1 MPDTDLPPVLP
12 PSSELKSG
20 ELNAASALDIDQNSG
35 TASASEVQ
43 RNIDMTNAQPD
54 AAHTPSEPI
63 IGDGIT
69 INTSIPPA
77 SATTAERKAY
87 LNHLIK
93 RLPNLPGVY
102 KMIGKSGDILYVGK
116 AKSLKNRVS
125 SYFAKTIDHPKTRA
139 LVQRIHHIDTIIT
152 RSETEALLLEQNL
165 IKLHRPPYNVL
176 LRDDKSYLYV
186 FISADKPYPRLAYG
200 RGKGQH
206 QKGKFFGPFPSAH
219 AAKETLLLMQKMF
232 QVRQCTN
239 TFFKARQ
246 RPCLEYQIKR
256 CRAPCVGLVSP
267 EDYTNDVNNTI
278 RFLKGEGN
286 DLQVRL
292 VGKMEQA
299 AEAMQFEQ
307 AAFYRDQL
315 SMLREVQA
323 KQAVYTIKGEADI
336 IAIASQAGITCVHV
350 MNVRGGRVLGGNNY
364 FPDVDSQQDLAE
376 NLSEFVSSFYFQVSD
391 DLPDDLIV
399 SHELPDQAAVGDALA
414 EQFGKKVAIK
424 TRVREQRAE
433 WLSLAQMNAN
443 NALQTKL
450 GDYLEVKAR
459 YQALQDVLGDALDD
473 KTLERIECFDI
484 SHTMGEATIA
494 SCVVC
499 DQGGLRK
506 RDYRQYAIHGITGG
520 DDYAAM
526 QQALTRRYSKQPLP
540 DLLLIDGGKGQLNMA
555 KNVLSE
561 LGILGQTLL
570 VGVAKGEGRKAGLEV
585 LHFIDREPLDLPP
598 DSKALHLIMHIR
610 DEAHRFA
617 ITAHRKK
624 RDKRRA
630 SSVLEAIPGLG
641 EKRRRDLLNH
651 FGGLQQLLGASQ
663 QEIEQV
669 HGIGKVMA
677 NTIYK
682 VLHH

>member
-1 MPDTDLPPVLP
+1 MPSIDPATI
-12 PSSELKSG
+12 EI
-20 ELNAASALDIDQNSG
+20 AAA
-35 TASASEVQ
+35 TA
-43 RNIDMTNAQPD
+43 D
-54 AAHTPSEPI
+54 
-63 IGDGIT
+63 
-69 INTSIPPA
+69 
-77 SATTAERKAY
+77 RKAR
-87 LNHLIK
+87 LDHLIK

-102 KMIGKSGDILYVGK
+102 KMLGKNGDIIYVGK
-116 AKSLKNRVS
+116 AKSLKSRVN

-139 LVQRIHHIDTIIT
+139 LVQRIDNIETIIT

-206 QKGKFFGPFPSAH
+206 QKGRFFGPFPSAH
-219 AAKETLLLMQKMF
+219 AAKQTLLMMQKMF
-232 QVRQCTN
+232 MVRQCTN
-239 TFFKARQ
+239 TFFAQRQ

-256 CRAPCVGLVSP
+256 CKAPCVGLVSP
-267 EDYTNDVNNTI
+267 EEYADDVNNTI
-278 RFLKGEGN
+278 RFLKGEGT
-286 DLQVRL
+286 DLQVKL

-299 AEAMQFEQ
+299 AEDMNFEQ
-307 AAFYRDQL
+307 AALYRDQL

-323 KQAVYTIKGEADI
+323 KQAVYTVKGEADI

-350 MNVRGGRVLGGNNY
+350 MNVRNGQVLGGNNY
-364 FPDVDSQQDLAE
+364 FPDVDSENDIAD

-391 DLPDDLIV
+391 DLPEELIIN
-399 SHELPDQAAVGDALA
+399 HELPDQTAMTEALT
-414 EQFGKKVAIK
+414 ETFGKKVTLK
-424 TRVREQRAE
+424 TKVREQRSE
-433 WLSLAQMNAN
+433 WLTLAQMNAN

-450 GDYLEVKAR
+450 GDYLEVKSRFNALNEVLKE
-459 YQALQDVLGDALDD
+459 ALQGKSLD
-473 KTLERIECFDI
+473 RIECFDI

-494 SCVVC
+494 SCVVA

-526 QQALTRRYSKQPLP
+526 KQVLNRRYSKQPLP

-555 KNVLSE
+555 KDVLSE
-561 LGILGQTLL
+561 LGILTQTLL

-585 LHFIDREPLDLPP
+585 LHFIDREPLDLPA

-624 RDKRRA
+624 RDKRRS

-641 EKRRRDLLNH
+641 EKRRRELLNH

-663 QEIEQV
+663 DEIGQV
-669 HGIGKVMA
+669 NGIGKVMA

-682 VLHH
+682 VLHG

>member
-1 MPDTDLPPVLP
+1 MP
-12 PSSELKSG
+12 K
-20 ELNAASALDIDQNSG
+20 NK
-35 TASASEVQ
+35 
-43 RNIDMTNAQPD
+43 
-54 AAHTPSEPI
+54 TPSIDPA
-63 IGDGIT
+63 T
-69 INTSIPPA
+69 IEIA
-77 SATTAERKAY
+77 AATADRKAR
-87 LNHLIK
+87 LDHLIK

-102 KMIGKSGDILYVGK
+102 KMLGKNGDIIYVGK
-116 AKSLKNRVS
+116 AKSLKSRVN

-139 LVQRIHHIDTIIT
+139 LVQRIDNIETIIT

-206 QKGKFFGPFPSAH
+206 QKGRFFGPFPSAH
-219 AAKETLLLMQKMF
+219 AAKQTLLMMQKMF
-232 QVRQCTN
+232 MVRQCTN
-239 TFFKARQ
+239 AFFAQRQ

-256 CRAPCVGLVSP
+256 CKAPCVGLVSP
-267 EDYTNDVNNTI
+267 EDYADDVNNTI
-278 RFLKGEGN
+278 RFLKGEGT
-286 DLQVRL
+286 DLQVKL

-299 AEAMQFEQ
+299 AEDMNFEQ
-307 AAFYRDQL
+307 AALYRDQL

-323 KQAVYTIKGEADI
+323 KQAVYTVKGEADI

-350 MNVRGGRVLGGNNY
+350 MNVRNGQVLGGNNY
-364 FPDVDSQQDLAE
+364 FPDVDSENDIAD

-391 DLPDDLIV
+391 DLPEELII
-399 SHELPDQAAVGDALA
+399 SHELPDQNAMTEALT
-414 EQFGKKVAIK
+414 ETFGKKVTIK
-424 TRVREQRAE
+424 TKVREQRNE
-433 WLSLAQMNAN
+433 WLTLAQMNAN

-450 GDYLEVKAR
+450 GDYLEVKSRFNALNEVLKE
-459 YQALQDVLGDALDD
+459 ALQGKSLD
-473 KTLERIECFDI
+473 RIECFDI

-494 SCVVC
+494 SCVVA

-526 QQALTRRYSKQPLP
+526 KQVLNRRYSKQPLP

-555 KNVLSE
+555 KDVLNE
-561 LGILGQTLL
+561 LGILTQTLL

-585 LHFIDREPLDLPP
+585 LHFIDREPLDLPA

-624 RDKRRA
+624 RDKRRS

-641 EKRRRDLLNH
+641 EKRRRELLNH

-663 QEIEQV
+663 DEIGQV
-669 HGIGKVMA
+669 NGIGKVMA

-682 VLHH
+682 VLHG

>member
-1 MPDTDLPPVLP
+1 MP
-12 PSSELKSG
+12 K
-20 ELNAASALDIDQNSG
+20 NK
-35 TASASEVQ
+35 
-43 RNIDMTNAQPD
+43 
-54 AAHTPSEPI
+54 TPSIDPA
-63 IGDGIT
+63 T
-69 INTSIPPA
+69 IEIPA
-77 SATTAERKAY
+77 ATADRKAR
-87 LNHLIK
+87 LDHLIK

-102 KMIGKSGDILYVGK
+102 KMLGKNGDIIYVGK
-116 AKSLKNRVS
+116 AKSLKSRVN

-139 LVQRIHHIDTIIT
+139 LVQRIDNIETIIT

-206 QKGKFFGPFPSAH
+206 QKGRFFGPFPSAH
-219 AAKETLLLMQKMF
+219 AAKQTLLMMQKMF
-232 QVRQCTN
+232 MVRQCTN
-239 TFFKARQ
+239 AFFAQRQ

-256 CRAPCVGLVSP
+256 CKAPCVGLVSP
-267 EDYTNDVNNTI
+267 EEYADDVNNTI
-278 RFLKGEGN
+278 RFLKGEGT
-286 DLQVRL
+286 DLQVKL

-299 AEAMQFEQ
+299 AEDMNFEQ
-307 AAFYRDQL
+307 AALYRDQL

-323 KQAVYTIKGEADI
+323 KQAVYTVKGEADI

-350 MNVRGGRVLGGNNY
+350 MNVRNGQVLGGNNY
-364 FPDVDSQQDLAE
+364 FPDVDSENDIAD

-391 DLPDDLIV
+391 DLPEELII
-399 SHELPDQAAVGDALA
+399 SHELPDQTAITEALT
-414 EQFGKKVAIK
+414 ETFGKKVTIK
-424 TRVREQRAE
+424 TKVREQRNE
-433 WLSLAQMNAN
+433 WLTLAQMNAN

-450 GDYLEVKAR
+450 GDYLEVKSRFNALNAVLKE
-459 YQALQDVLGDALDD
+459 ALQGKSLD
-473 KTLERIECFDI
+473 RIECFDI

-494 SCVVC
+494 SCVVA

-526 QQALTRRYSKQPLP
+526 KQVLNRRYSKQPLP

-555 KNVLSE
+555 KDVLEE
-561 LGILGQTLL
+561 LGILTQTLL

-585 LHFIDREPLDLPP
+585 LHFIDREPLDLPA

-624 RDKRRA
+624 RDKRRS

-641 EKRRRDLLNH
+641 EKRRRELLNH

-663 QEIEQV
+663 DEIGQV
-669 HGIGKVMA
+669 NGIGKVMA

-682 VLHH
+682 VLHG

>member
-1 MPDTDLPPVLP
+1 MP
-12 PSSELKSG
+12 K
-20 ELNAASALDIDQNSG
+20 NK
-35 TASASEVQ
+35 
-43 RNIDMTNAQPD
+43 
-54 AAHTPSEPI
+54 TPSIDPA
-63 IGDGIT
+63 T
-69 INTSIPPA
+69 IEIA
-77 SATTAERKAY
+77 AATADRKAR
-87 LNHLIK
+87 LDHLIK

-102 KMIGKSGDILYVGK
+102 KMLGKNGDIIYVGK
-116 AKSLKNRVS
+116 AKSLKSRVN

-139 LVQRIHHIDTIIT
+139 LVQRIDNIETIIT

-206 QKGKFFGPFPSAH
+206 QKGRFFGPFPSAH
-219 AAKETLLLMQKMF
+219 AAKQTLLMMQKMF
-232 QVRQCTN
+232 MVRQCTN
-239 TFFKARQ
+239 AFFAQRQ

-256 CRAPCVGLVSP
+256 CKAPCVGLVSP
-267 EDYTNDVNNTI
+267 EDYADDVNNTI
-278 RFLKGEGN
+278 RFLKGEGT
-286 DLQVRL
+286 DLQVKL

-299 AEAMQFEQ
+299 AEDMNFEQ
-307 AAFYRDQL
+307 AALYRDQL

-323 KQAVYTIKGEADI
+323 KQAVYTVKGEADI

-350 MNVRGGRVLGGNNY
+350 MNVRNGQVLGGNNY
-364 FPDVDSQQDLAE
+364 FPDVDSENDIAD

-391 DLPDDLIV
+391 DLPEELII
-399 SHELPDQAAVGDALA
+399 SHELPDQTAITEALT
-414 EQFGKKVAIK
+414 ETFGKKVTIK
-424 TRVREQRAE
+424 TKVREQRNE
-433 WLSLAQMNAN
+433 WLTLAQMNAN

-450 GDYLEVKAR
+450 GDYLEVKSRFNALNAVLKE
-459 YQALQDVLGDALDD
+459 ALQGKSLD
-473 KTLERIECFDI
+473 RIECFDI

-494 SCVVC
+494 SCVVA

-526 QQALTRRYSKQPLP
+526 KQVLNRRYSKQPLP

-555 KNVLSE
+555 KDVLSE
-561 LGILGQTLL
+561 LGILPQTLL

-585 LHFIDREPLDLPP
+585 LHFIDREPLDLPA

-624 RDKRRA
+624 RDKRRS

-641 EKRRRDLLNH
+641 EKRRRELLNH

-663 QEIEQV
+663 DEIGQV
-669 HGIGKVMA
+669 NGIGKVMA

-682 VLHH
+682 VLHG

>member
-1 MPDTDLPPVLP
+1 MP
-12 PSSELKSG
+12 K
-20 ELNAASALDIDQNSG
+20 
-35 TASASEVQ
+35 
-43 RNIDMTNAQPD
+43 
-54 AAHTPSEPI
+54 
-63 IGDGIT
+63 
-69 INTSIPPA
+69 
-77 SATTAERKAY
+77 ERKSSVNPAIDPATIEIAAATADRKAR
-87 LNHLIK
+87 LDHLIK

-102 KMIGKSGDILYVGK
+102 KMLGKNGDIIYVGK
-116 AKSLKNRVS
+116 AKSLKSRVN

-139 LVQRIHHIDTIIT
+139 LVQRIDNIETIIT

-206 QKGKFFGPFPSAH
+206 QKGRFFGPFPSAH
-219 AAKETLLLMQKMF
+219 AAKQTFLMMQKMF
-232 QVRQCTN
+232 MVRQCTN
-239 TFFKARQ
+239 AFFAQRQ

-256 CRAPCVGLVSP
+256 CKAPCVGLVSP
-267 EDYTNDVNNTI
+267 EDYADDVNNTI
-278 RFLKGEGN
+278 RFLKGEGT
-286 DLQVRL
+286 DLQVKL

-299 AEAMQFEQ
+299 AEDMNFEQ
-307 AAFYRDQL
+307 AALYRDQL

-323 KQAVYTIKGEADI
+323 KQAVYTVKGEADI

-350 MNVRGGRVLGGNNY
+350 MNVRNGQVLGGNNY
-364 FPDVDSQQDLAE
+364 FPDVDSENDIAD

-391 DLPDDLIV
+391 DLPEELII
-399 SHELPDQAAVGDALA
+399 SHELPDQTAMTEALT
-414 EQFGKKVAIK
+414 ETFGKKVTIK
-424 TRVREQRAE
+424 TKVREQRSE
-433 WLSLAQMNAN
+433 WLTLAQMNAN

-450 GDYLEVKAR
+450 GDYLEVKSRFNALNAVLKE
-459 YQALQDVLGDALDD
+459 ALQGKSLD
-473 KTLERIECFDI
+473 RIECFDI

-494 SCVVC
+494 SCVVA

-526 QQALTRRYSKQPLP
+526 KQVLNRRYSKQPLP

-555 KNVLSE
+555 KDVLSE
-561 LGILGQTLL
+561 LGILPQTLL

-585 LHFIDREPLDLPP
+585 LHFIDREPLDLPA

-624 RDKRRA
+624 RDKRRS

-641 EKRRRDLLNH
+641 EKRRRELLNH

-663 QEIEQV
+663 DEIGQV
-669 HGIGKVMA
+669 NGIGKVMA

-682 VLHH
+682 VLHG

>member
-1 MPDTDLPPVLP
+1 MPKNKM
-12 PSSELKSG
+12 PSIDPATIEI
-20 ELNAASALDIDQNSG
+20 AAA
-35 TASASEVQ
+35 TA
-43 RNIDMTNAQPD
+43 D
-54 AAHTPSEPI
+54 
-63 IGDGIT
+63 
-69 INTSIPPA
+69 
-77 SATTAERKAY
+77 RKAR
-87 LNHLIK
+87 LDHLIK

-102 KMIGKSGDILYVGK
+102 KMLGKNGDIIYVGK
-116 AKSLKNRVS
+116 AKSLKSRVN

-139 LVQRIHHIDTIIT
+139 LVQRIDNIETIIT

-206 QKGKFFGPFPSAH
+206 QKGRFFGPFPSAH
-219 AAKETLLLMQKMF
+219 AAKQTLLMMQKMF
-232 QVRQCTN
+232 MVRQCTN
-239 TFFKARQ
+239 AFFAQRQ

-256 CRAPCVGLVSP
+256 CKAPCVGLVSP
-267 EDYTNDVNNTI
+267 EEYADDVNNTI
-278 RFLKGEGN
+278 RFLKGEGT
-286 DLQVRL
+286 DLQVKL

-299 AEAMQFEQ
+299 AEDMNFEQ
-307 AAFYRDQL
+307 AALYRDQL

-323 KQAVYTIKGEADI
+323 KQAVYTVKGEADI

-350 MNVRGGRVLGGNNY
+350 MNVRNGQVLGGNNY
-364 FPDVDSQQDLAE
+364 FPDVDSENDIAD
-376 NLSEFVSSFYFQVSD
+376 NLSEFVGSFYFQVSD
-391 DLPDDLIV
+391 DLPEELII
-399 SHELPDQAAVGDALA
+399 SHELPDQTAMTEALT
-414 EQFGKKVAIK
+414 ETFGKKVTIK
-424 TRVREQRAE
+424 TKVREQRSE
-433 WLSLAQMNAN
+433 WLTLAQMNAN

-450 GDYLEVKAR
+450 GDYLEVKSRFNALNEVLKE
-459 YQALQDVLGDALDD
+459 ALQGKSLD
-473 KTLERIECFDI
+473 RIECFDI

-494 SCVVC
+494 SCVVA

-526 QQALTRRYSKQPLP
+526 KQVLNRRYSKQPLP

-555 KNVLSE
+555 KEVLSE
-561 LGILGQTLL
+561 LGILTQTLL

-585 LHFIDREPLDLPP
+585 LHFIDREPLDLPA

-624 RDKRRA
+624 RDKRRS

-641 EKRRRDLLNH
+641 EKRRRELLNH

-663 QEIEQV
+663 DEIGQV
-669 HGIGKVMA
+669 NGIGKVMA

-682 VLHH
+682 VLHG

>member
-1 MPDTDLPPVLP
+1 MP
-12 PSSELKSG
+12 K
-20 ELNAASALDIDQNSG
+20 NK
-35 TASASEVQ
+35 
-43 RNIDMTNAQPD
+43 
-54 AAHTPSEPI
+54 TPSI
-63 IGDGIT
+63 D
-69 INTSIPPA
+69 
-77 SATTAERKAY
+77 SATIEIAAATADRKAR
-87 LNHLIK
+87 LDHLIK

-102 KMIGKSGDILYVGK
+102 KMLGKNGDIIYVGK
-116 AKSLKNRVS
+116 AKSLKNRVN

-139 LVQRIHHIDTIIT
+139 LVQRIDNIETIIT

-206 QKGKFFGPFPSAH
+206 QKGRFFGPFPSAH
-219 AAKETLLLMQKMF
+219 AAKQTLLMMQKMF
-232 QVRQCTN
+232 MVRQCTN
-239 TFFKARQ
+239 AFFAQRQ

-256 CRAPCVGLVSP
+256 CKAPCVGLVSP
-267 EDYTNDVNNTI
+267 EEYADDVNNTI
-278 RFLKGEGN
+278 RFLKGEGT
-286 DLQVRL
+286 DLQVKL

-299 AEAMQFEQ
+299 AEDMNFEQ
-307 AAFYRDQL
+307 AALYRDQL

-323 KQAVYTIKGEADI
+323 KQAVYTVKGEADI

-350 MNVRGGRVLGGNNY
+350 MNVRNGQVLGGNNY
-364 FPDVDSQQDLAE
+364 FPDVDSENDIAD

-391 DLPDDLIV
+391 DLPEELII
-399 SHELPDQAAVGDALA
+399 SHELPDQTAMTEALT
-414 EQFGKKVAIK
+414 ETFGKKVTIK
-424 TRVREQRAE
+424 TKVREQRNE
-433 WLSLAQMNAN
+433 WLTLAQMNAN

-450 GDYLEVKAR
+450 GDYLEVKSRFNALNEVLKE
-459 YQALQDVLGDALDD
+459 ALQGKSLD
-473 KTLERIECFDI
+473 RIECFDI

-494 SCVVC
+494 SCVVA

-526 QQALTRRYSKQPLP
+526 KQVLNRRYSKQPLP

-555 KNVLSE
+555 KDVLSE
-561 LGILGQTLL
+561 LGILTQTLL

-585 LHFIDREPLDLPP
+585 LHFIDREPLDLPA

-624 RDKRRA
+624 RDKRRS

-641 EKRRRDLLNH
+641 EKRRRELLNH

-663 QEIEQV
+663 DEIGQV
-669 HGIGKVMA
+669 NGIGKVMA

-682 VLHH
+682 VLHG

>member
-1 MPDTDLPPVLP
+1 MPKNKM
-12 PSSELKSG
+12 PSIDPATIEI
-20 ELNAASALDIDQNSG
+20 AAA
-35 TASASEVQ
+35 TA
-43 RNIDMTNAQPD
+43 D
-54 AAHTPSEPI
+54 
-63 IGDGIT
+63 
-69 INTSIPPA
+69 
-77 SATTAERKAY
+77 RKAR
-87 LNHLIK
+87 LDHLIK

-102 KMIGKSGDILYVGK
+102 KMLGKNGDIIYVGK
-116 AKSLKNRVS
+116 AKSLKSRVN

-139 LVQRIHHIDTIIT
+139 LVQRIENIETIIT

-206 QKGKFFGPFPSAH
+206 QKGRFFGPFPSAH
-219 AAKETLLLMQKMF
+219 AAKQTLLMMQKMF
-232 QVRQCTN
+232 MVRQCTN
-239 TFFKARQ
+239 AFFAQRQ

-256 CRAPCVGLVSP
+256 CKAPCVGLVSP
-267 EDYTNDVNNTI
+267 EEYADDVNNTI
-278 RFLKGEGN
+278 RFLKGEGT
-286 DLQVRL
+286 DLQVKL

-299 AEAMQFEQ
+299 AEDMNFEQ
-307 AAFYRDQL
+307 AALYRDQL

-323 KQAVYTIKGEADI
+323 KQAVYTVKGEADI

-350 MNVRGGRVLGGNNY
+350 MNVRNGQVLGGNNY
-364 FPDVDSQQDLAE
+364 FPDVDSENDIAD

-391 DLPDDLIV
+391 DLPEELII
-399 SHELPDQAAVGDALA
+399 SHELPDQTAMTEALT
-414 EQFGKKVAIK
+414 ETFGKKVTLK
-424 TRVREQRAE
+424 TKVREQRSE
-433 WLSLAQMNAN
+433 WLTLVQMNAN

-450 GDYLEVKAR
+450 GDYLEVKSRFNALNEVLKE
-459 YQALQDVLGDALDD
+459 ALQGKSLD
-473 KTLERIECFDI
+473 RIECFDI

-494 SCVVC
+494 SCVVA

-526 QQALTRRYSKQPLP
+526 KQVLNRRYSKQPLP

-555 KNVLSE
+555 KDVLSE
-561 LGILGQTLL
+561 LGILTQTLL

-585 LHFIDREPLDLPP
+585 LHFIDREPLDLPA

-624 RDKRRA
+624 RDKRRS

-641 EKRRRDLLNH
+641 EKRRRELLNH

-663 QEIEQV
+663 DEIGQV
-669 HGIGKVMA
+669 NGIGKVMA

-682 VLHH
+682 VLHG

>member
-1 MPDTDLPPVLP
+1 MP
-12 PSSELKSG
+12 K
-20 ELNAASALDIDQNSG
+20 NK
-35 TASASEVQ
+35 
-43 RNIDMTNAQPD
+43 
-54 AAHTPSEPI
+54 TPSIDPA
-63 IGDGIT
+63 T
-69 INTSIPPA
+69 IEIA
-77 SATTAERKAY
+77 AATADRKAR
-87 LNHLIK
+87 LDHLIK

-102 KMIGKSGDILYVGK
+102 KMLGKNGDIIYVGK
-116 AKSLKNRVS
+116 AKSLKSRVN

-139 LVQRIHHIDTIIT
+139 LVQRIDNIETIIT

-206 QKGKFFGPFPSAH
+206 QKGRFFGPFPSAH
-219 AAKETLLLMQKMF
+219 AAKQTLLMMQKMF
-232 QVRQCTN
+232 MVRQCTN
-239 TFFKARQ
+239 AFFAQRQ

-256 CRAPCVGLVSP
+256 CKAPCVGLVSP
-267 EDYTNDVNNTI
+267 EDYADDVNNTI
-278 RFLKGEGN
+278 RFLKGEGT
-286 DLQVRL
+286 DLQVKL

-299 AEAMQFEQ
+299 AEDMNFEQ
-307 AAFYRDQL
+307 AALYRDQL

-323 KQAVYTIKGEADI
+323 KQAVYTVKGEADI

-350 MNVRGGRVLGGNNY
+350 MNVRNGQVLGGNNY
-364 FPDVDSQQDLAE
+364 FPDVDSENDIAD

-391 DLPDDLIV
+391 DLPEELII
-399 SHELPDQAAVGDALA
+399 SHELPDQTAMTEALT
-414 EQFGKKVAIK
+414 ETFGKKVTIK
-424 TRVREQRAE
+424 TKVREQRNE
-433 WLSLAQMNAN
+433 WLTLAQMNAN

-450 GDYLEVKAR
+450 GDYLEVKSR
-459 YQALQDVLGDALDD
+459 FNALNEVLKEPLQGKSLD
-473 KTLERIECFDI
+473 RIECFDI

-494 SCVVC
+494 SCVVA

-526 QQALTRRYSKQPLP
+526 KQVLNRRYSKQPLP

-555 KNVLSE
+555 KDVLSE
-561 LGILGQTLL
+561 LGILTQTLL

-585 LHFIDREPLDLPP
+585 LHFIDREPLDLPA

-624 RDKRRA
+624 RDKRRS

-641 EKRRRDLLNH
+641 EKRRRELLNH

-663 QEIEQV
+663 DEIGQV
-669 HGIGKVMA
+669 NGIGKVMA

-682 VLHH
+682 VLHG

>member
-1 MPDTDLPPVLP
+1 MP
-12 PSSELKSG
+12 K
-20 ELNAASALDIDQNSG
+20 NK
-35 TASASEVQ
+35 
-43 RNIDMTNAQPD
+43 
-54 AAHTPSEPI
+54 TPSIDPA
-63 IGDGIT
+63 T
-69 INTSIPPA
+69 IEIA
-77 SATTAERKAY
+77 AATADRKAR
-87 LNHLIK
+87 LDHLIK

-102 KMIGKSGDILYVGK
+102 KMLGKNGDIIYVGK
-116 AKSLKNRVS
+116 AKSLKSRVN

-139 LVQRIHHIDTIIT
+139 LVQRIDNIETIIT

-206 QKGKFFGPFPSAH
+206 QKGRFFGPFPSAH
-219 AAKETLLLMQKMF
+219 AAKQTLLMMQKMF
-232 QVRQCTN
+232 MVRQCTN
-239 TFFKARQ
+239 AFFAQRQ

-256 CRAPCVGLVSP
+256 CKAPCVGLVSP
-267 EDYTNDVNNTI
+267 EDYADDVNNTI
-278 RFLKGEGN
+278 RFLKGEGT
-286 DLQVRL
+286 DLQVKL

-299 AEAMQFEQ
+299 AEDMNFEQ
-307 AAFYRDQL
+307 AALYRDQL

-323 KQAVYTIKGEADI
+323 KQAVYTVKGEADI

-350 MNVRGGRVLGGNNY
+350 MNVRNGQVLGGNNY
-364 FPDVDSQQDLAE
+364 FPDVDSENDIAD

-391 DLPDDLIV
+391 DLPEELII
-399 SHELPDQAAVGDALA
+399 SHELPDQTAMTEALT
-414 EQFGKKVAIK
+414 ETFGKKVTIK
-424 TRVREQRAE
+424 TKVREQRSE
-433 WLSLAQMNAN
+433 WLTLAQMNAN

-450 GDYLEVKAR
+450 GDYLEVKSRFNALNAVLKE
-459 YQALQDVLGDALDD
+459 ALQGKSLD
-473 KTLERIECFDI
+473 RIECFDI

-494 SCVVC
+494 SCVVA

-526 QQALTRRYSKQPLP
+526 KQVLTRRYSKQPLP

-555 KNVLSE
+555 KDVLSE
-561 LGILGQTLL
+561 LGILTQTLL

-585 LHFIDREPLDLPP
+585 LHFIDREPLDLPA

-624 RDKRRA
+624 RDKRRS

-641 EKRRRDLLNH
+641 EKRRRELLNH

-663 QEIEQV
+663 DEIGQV
-669 HGIGKVMA
+669 NGIGKVMA

-682 VLHH
+682 VLHG

>member
-1 MPDTDLPPVLP
+1 MP
-12 PSSELKSG
+12 K
-20 ELNAASALDIDQNSG
+20 NK
-35 TASASEVQ
+35 
-43 RNIDMTNAQPD
+43 
-54 AAHTPSEPI
+54 TPSIDPA
-63 IGDGIT
+63 T
-69 INTSIPPA
+69 IEIA
-77 SATTAERKAY
+77 AATADRKAR
-87 LNHLIK
+87 LDHLIK

-102 KMIGKSGDILYVGK
+102 KMLGKNGDIIYVGK
-116 AKSLKNRVS
+116 AKSLKSRVN

-139 LVQRIHHIDTIIT
+139 LVQRIDNIETIIT

-206 QKGKFFGPFPSAH
+206 QKGRFFGPFPSAH
-219 AAKETLLLMQKMF
+219 AAKQTLLMMQKMF
-232 QVRQCTN
+232 MVRQCTN
-239 TFFKARQ
+239 AFFAQRQ

-256 CRAPCVGLVSP
+256 CKAPCVGLVSP
-267 EDYTNDVNNTI
+267 EDYADDVNNTI
-278 RFLKGEGN
+278 RFLKGEGT
-286 DLQVRL
+286 DLQVKL

-299 AEAMQFEQ
+299 AEDMNFEQ
-307 AAFYRDQL
+307 AALYRDQL

-323 KQAVYTIKGEADI
+323 KQAVYTVKGEADI

-350 MNVRGGRVLGGNNY
+350 MNVRNGQVLGGNNY
-364 FPDVDSQQDLAE
+364 FPDVDSENDIAD

-391 DLPDDLIV
+391 DLPEELII
-399 SHELPDQAAVGDALA
+399 SHELPDQTAMTEALT
-414 EQFGKKVAIK
+414 ETFGKKVTIK
-424 TRVREQRAE
+424 TKVREQRSE
-433 WLSLAQMNAN
+433 WLTLAQMNAN

-450 GDYLEVKAR
+450 GDYLEVKSRFNALNEVLKE
-459 YQALQDVLGDALDD
+459 ALQGKSLD
-473 KTLERIECFDI
+473 RIECFDI

-494 SCVVC
+494 RCVVA

-526 QQALTRRYSKQPLP
+526 KQVLNRRYSKQPLP

-555 KNVLSE
+555 KDVLSE
-561 LGILGQTLL
+561 LGILTQTLL

-585 LHFIDREPLDLPP
+585 LHFIDREPLDLPA

-624 RDKRRA
+624 RDKRRS

-641 EKRRRDLLNH
+641 EKRRRELLNH

-663 QEIEQV
+663 DEIGQV
-669 HGIGKVMA
+669 NGIGKVMA

-682 VLHH
+682 VLHG

>member
-1 MPDTDLPPVLP
+1 MP
-12 PSSELKSG
+12 K
-20 ELNAASALDIDQNSG
+20 NK
-35 TASASEVQ
+35 
-43 RNIDMTNAQPD
+43 
-54 AAHTPSEPI
+54 TPSIDPA
-63 IGDGIT
+63 T
-69 INTSIPPA
+69 IEVA
-77 SATTAERKAY
+77 AATADRKAR
-87 LNHLIK
+87 LDHLIK

-102 KMIGKSGDILYVGK
+102 KMLGKNGDIIYVGK
-116 AKSLKNRVS
+116 AKSLKSRVN

-139 LVQRIHHIDTIIT
+139 LVQRIDNIETIIT

-206 QKGKFFGPFPSAH
+206 QKGRFFGPFPSAH
-219 AAKETLLLMQKMF
+219 AAKQTLLMMQKMF
-232 QVRQCTN
+232 MVRQCTN
-239 TFFKARQ
+239 AFFAQRQ

-256 CRAPCVGLVSP
+256 CKAPCVGLVSP
-267 EDYTNDVNNTI
+267 EDYADDVNNTI
-278 RFLKGEGN
+278 RFLKGEGT
-286 DLQVRL
+286 DLQVKL

-299 AEAMQFEQ
+299 AEDMNFEQ
-307 AAFYRDQL
+307 AALYRDQL

-323 KQAVYTIKGEADI
+323 KQAVYTVKGEADI

-350 MNVRGGRVLGGNNY
+350 MNVRNGQVLGGNNY
-364 FPDVDSQQDLAE
+364 FPDVDSENDIAD

-391 DLPDDLIV
+391 DLPEELII
-399 SHELPDQAAVGDALA
+399 SHELPDQTAMTEALT
-414 EQFGKKVAIK
+414 ETFGKKVTIK
-424 TRVREQRAE
+424 TKVREQRSE
-433 WLSLAQMNAN
+433 WLTLAQMNAN

-450 GDYLEVKAR
+450 GDYLEVKSRFNALNEVLKE
-459 YQALQDVLGDALDD
+459 ALQGKSLD
-473 KTLERIECFDI
+473 RIECFDI

-494 SCVVC
+494 SCVVA

-526 QQALTRRYSKQPLP
+526 KQVLTRRYSKQPLP

-555 KNVLSE
+555 KDVLSE
-561 LGILGQTLL
+561 LGILTQTLL

-585 LHFIDREPLDLPP
+585 LHFIDREPLDLPA

-624 RDKRRA
+624 RDKRRS

-641 EKRRRDLLNH
+641 EKRRRELLNH

-663 QEIEQV
+663 DEIGQV
-669 HGIGKVMA
+669 NGIGKVMA

-682 VLHH
+682 VLHG

>member
-1 MPDTDLPPVLP
+1 MP
-12 PSSELKSG
+12 K
-20 ELNAASALDIDQNSG
+20 NK
-35 TASASEVQ
+35 
-43 RNIDMTNAQPD
+43 
-54 AAHTPSEPI
+54 TPSIDPA
-63 IGDGIT
+63 T
-69 INTSIPPA
+69 IEIA
-77 SATTAERKAY
+77 AATADRKAR
-87 LNHLIK
+87 LDHLIK

-102 KMIGKSGDILYVGK
+102 KMLGKNGDIIYVGK
-116 AKSLKNRVS
+116 AKSLKSRVN

-139 LVQRIHHIDTIIT
+139 LVQRIDNIETIIT

-206 QKGKFFGPFPSAH
+206 QKGRFFGPFPSAH
-219 AAKETLLLMQKMF
+219 AAKQTLLMMQKMF
-232 QVRQCTN
+232 MVRQCTN
-239 TFFKARQ
+239 AFFAQHQ

-256 CRAPCVGLVSP
+256 CKAPCVGLVSP
-267 EDYTNDVNNTI
+267 EDYADDVNNTI
-278 RFLKGEGN
+278 RFLKGEGT
-286 DLQVRL
+286 DLQVKL

-299 AEAMQFEQ
+299 AEDMNFEQ
-307 AAFYRDQL
+307 AALYRDQL

-323 KQAVYTIKGEADI
+323 KQAVYTVKGEADI

-350 MNVRGGRVLGGNNY
+350 MNVRNGQVLGGNNY
-364 FPDVDSQQDLAE
+364 FPDVDSENDIAD

-391 DLPDDLIV
+391 DLPEELII
-399 SHELPDQAAVGDALA
+399 SHELPDQTAMTEALT
-414 EQFGKKVAIK
+414 ETFGKKVTIK
-424 TRVREQRAE
+424 TKVREQRSE
-433 WLSLAQMNAN
+433 WLTLAQMNAN

-450 GDYLEVKAR
+450 GDYLEVKSRFNALNAVLKE
-459 YQALQDVLGDALDD
+459 ALQGKSLD
-473 KTLERIECFDI
+473 RIECFDI

-494 SCVVC
+494 SCVVA

-526 QQALTRRYSKQPLP
+526 KQVLNRRYSKQPLP

-555 KNVLSE
+555 KDVLSE
-561 LGILGQTLL
+561 LGILTQTLL

-585 LHFIDREPLDLPP
+585 LHFIDREPLDLPA

-624 RDKRRA
+624 RDKRRS

-641 EKRRRDLLNH
+641 EKRRRELLNH

-663 QEIEQV
+663 DEIGQV
-669 HGIGKVMA
+669 NGIGKVMA

-682 VLHH
+682 VLHG

>member
-1 MPDTDLPPVLP
+1 MP
-12 PSSELKSG
+12 K
-20 ELNAASALDIDQNSG
+20 NK
-35 TASASEVQ
+35 
-43 RNIDMTNAQPD
+43 
-54 AAHTPSEPI
+54 TPSIDPA
-63 IGDGIT
+63 T
-69 INTSIPPA
+69 IEIA
-77 SATTAERKAY
+77 AATADRKAR
-87 LNHLIK
+87 LDHLIK

-102 KMIGKSGDILYVGK
+102 KMLGKNGDIIYVGK
-116 AKSLKNRVS
+116 AKSLKSRVN

-139 LVQRIHHIDTIIT
+139 LVQRIDNIETIIT

-206 QKGKFFGPFPSAH
+206 QKGRFFGPFPSAH
-219 AAKETLLLMQKMF
+219 AAKQTLLMMQKMF
-232 QVRQCTN
+232 MVRQCTN
-239 TFFKARQ
+239 AFFAQRQ

-256 CRAPCVGLVSP
+256 CKAPCVGLVSP
-267 EDYTNDVNNTI
+267 EDYADDVNNTI
-278 RFLKGEGN
+278 RFLKGEGT
-286 DLQVRL
+286 DLQVKL

-299 AEAMQFEQ
+299 AEDMNFEQ
-307 AAFYRDQL
+307 AALYRDQL

-323 KQAVYTIKGEADI
+323 KQAVYTVKGEADI

-350 MNVRGGRVLGGNNY
+350 MNVRNGQVLGGNNY
-364 FPDVDSQQDLAE
+364 FPDVDSENDIAD

-391 DLPDDLIV
+391 DLPEELII
-399 SHELPDQAAVGDALA
+399 SHELPDQTAMTEALT
-414 EQFGKKVAIK
+414 ETFGKKVTIK
-424 TRVREQRAE
+424 TKVREQRSE
-433 WLSLAQMNAN
+433 WLTLAQMNAN

-450 GDYLEVKAR
+450 GDYLEVKSRFNALNEVLKE
-459 YQALQDVLGDALDD
+459 ALQGKSLD
-473 KTLERIECFDI
+473 RIECFDI

-494 SCVVC
+494 SCVVA

-526 QQALTRRYSKQPLP
+526 KQVLNRRYSKQPLP

-555 KNVLSE
+555 KDVLSE
-561 LGILGQTLL
+561 LGILTQTLL

-585 LHFIDREPLDLPP
+585 LHFIDRELLDLPA

-624 RDKRRA
+624 RDKRRS

-641 EKRRRDLLNH
+641 EKRRRELLNH

-663 QEIEQV
+663 DEIGQV
-669 HGIGKVMA
+669 NGIGKVMA

-682 VLHH
+682 VLHG

>member
-1 MPDTDLPPVLP
+1 MP
-12 PSSELKSG
+12 K
-20 ELNAASALDIDQNSG
+20 NK
-35 TASASEVQ
+35 
-43 RNIDMTNAQPD
+43 
-54 AAHTPSEPI
+54 TPSIDPA
-63 IGDGIT
+63 T
-69 INTSIPPA
+69 IEIA
-77 SATTAERKAY
+77 AATADRKAR
-87 LNHLIK
+87 LDHLIK

-102 KMIGKSGDILYVGK
+102 KMLGKNGDIIYVGK
-116 AKSLKNRVS
+116 AKSLKSRVN

-139 LVQRIHHIDTIIT
+139 LVQRIDNIETIIT

-206 QKGKFFGPFPSAH
+206 QKGRFFGPFPSAH
-219 AAKETLLLMQKMF
+219 AAKQTLLMMQKMF
-232 QVRQCTN
+232 MVRQCTN
-239 TFFKARQ
+239 AFFAQRQ

-256 CRAPCVGLVSP
+256 CKAPCVGLVSP
-267 EDYTNDVNNTI
+267 EEYADDVNNTI
-278 RFLKGEGN
+278 RFLKGEGT
-286 DLQVRL
+286 DLQVKL

-299 AEAMQFEQ
+299 AEDMNFEQ
-307 AAFYRDQL
+307 AALYRDQL

-323 KQAVYTIKGEADI
+323 KQAVYTVKGEADI

-350 MNVRGGRVLGGNNY
+350 MNVRNGQVLGGNNY
-364 FPDVDSQQDLAE
+364 FPDVDSENDIAD

-391 DLPDDLIV
+391 DLPEELII
-399 SHELPDQAAVGDALA
+399 SHELPDQTAMTEALT
-414 EQFGKKVAIK
+414 ETFGKKVTIK
-424 TRVREQRAE
+424 TKVREQRSE
-433 WLSLAQMNAN
+433 WLTLAQMNAN

-450 GDYLEVKAR
+450 GDYLEVKSR
-459 YQALQDVLGDALDD
+459 FNALNAVLKEPLQGKSLD
-473 KTLERIECFDI
+473 RIECFDI

-494 SCVVC
+494 SCVVA

-526 QQALTRRYSKQPLP
+526 KQVLNRRYSKQPLP

-555 KNVLSE
+555 KDVLSE
-561 LGILGQTLL
+561 LGILPQTLL

-585 LHFIDREPLDLPP
+585 LHFIDREPLDLPA

-617 ITAHRKK
+617 IAAHRKK
-624 RDKRRA
+624 RDKRRS

-641 EKRRRDLLNH
+641 EKRRRELLNH

-663 QEIEQV
+663 DEIGQV
-669 HGIGKVMA
+669 NGIGKVMA

-682 VLHH
+682 VLHG

>member
-1 MPDTDLPPVLP
+1 MP
-12 PSSELKSG
+12 K
-20 ELNAASALDIDQNSG
+20 NK
-35 TASASEVQ
+35 
-43 RNIDMTNAQPD
+43 
-54 AAHTPSEPI
+54 TPSIDPA
-63 IGDGIT
+63 T
-69 INTSIPPA
+69 IEIA
-77 SATTAERKAY
+77 AATADRKAR
-87 LNHLIK
+87 LDHLIK

-102 KMIGKSGDILYVGK
+102 KMLGKNGDIIYVGK
-116 AKSLKNRVS
+116 AKSLKSRVN

-139 LVQRIHHIDTIIT
+139 LVQRIDNIETIIT

-206 QKGKFFGPFPSAH
+206 QKGRFFGPFPSAH
-219 AAKETLLLMQKMF
+219 AAKQTLLMMQKMF
-232 QVRQCTN
+232 MVRQCTN
-239 TFFKARQ
+239 TFFAQRQ

-256 CRAPCVGLVSP
+256 CKAPCVGLVSP
-267 EDYTNDVNNTI
+267 EDYADDVNNTI
-278 RFLKGEGN
+278 RFLKGEGT
-286 DLQVRL
+286 DLQVKL

-299 AEAMQFEQ
+299 AEDMNFEQ
-307 AAFYRDQL
+307 AALYRDQL

-323 KQAVYTIKGEADI
+323 KQAVYTVKGEADI

-350 MNVRGGRVLGGNNY
+350 MNVRNGQVLGGNNY
-364 FPDVDSQQDLAE
+364 FPDVDSENDIAD

-391 DLPDDLIV
+391 DLPEELII
-399 SHELPDQAAVGDALA
+399 SHELPDQNAMTEALT
-414 EQFGKKVAIK
+414 ETFGKKVTLK
-424 TRVREQRAE
+424 TKVREQRSE
-433 WLSLAQMNAN
+433 WLTLAQMNAN

-450 GDYLEVKAR
+450 GDYLEVKSRFNALNEVLKE
-459 YQALQDVLGDALDD
+459 ALQGKSLD
-473 KTLERIECFDI
+473 RIECFDI

-494 SCVVC
+494 SCVVA

-526 QQALTRRYSKQPLP
+526 KQVLNRRYSKQPLP

-555 KNVLSE
+555 KDVLSE
-561 LGILGQTLL
+561 LGILTQTLL

-585 LHFIDREPLDLPP
+585 LHFIDREPLDLPA

-624 RDKRRA
+624 RDKRRS

-641 EKRRRDLLNH
+641 EKRRRELLNH

-663 QEIEQV
+663 DEIGQV
-669 HGIGKVMA
+669 NGIGKVMA

-682 VLHH
+682 VLHG

>member
-1 MPDTDLPPVLP
+1 MP
-12 PSSELKSG
+12 K
-20 ELNAASALDIDQNSG
+20 
-35 TASASEVQ
+35 
-43 RNIDMTNAQPD
+43 
-54 AAHTPSEPI
+54 
-63 IGDGIT
+63 
-69 INTSIPPA
+69 
-77 SATTAERKAY
+77 ERKSSVNPAIDPATIEIAAATADRKAR
-87 LNHLIK
+87 LDHLIK

-102 KMIGKSGDILYVGK
+102 KMLGKNGDIIYVGK
-116 AKSLKNRVS
+116 AKSLKSRVN

-139 LVQRIHHIDTIIT
+139 LVQRIDNIETIIT

-165 IKLHRPPYNVL
+165 ITLHRPPYNVL

-206 QKGKFFGPFPSAH
+206 QKGRFFGPFPSAH
-219 AAKETLLLMQKMF
+219 AAKQTLLMMQKMF
-232 QVRQCTN
+232 MVRQCTN
-239 TFFKARQ
+239 AFFAQRQ

-256 CRAPCVGLVSP
+256 CKAPCVGLVSP
-267 EDYTNDVNNTI
+267 EEYADDVNNTI
-278 RFLKGEGN
+278 RFLKGEGT
-286 DLQVRL
+286 DLQVKL

-299 AEAMQFEQ
+299 AEDMNFEQ
-307 AAFYRDQL
+307 AALYRDQL

-323 KQAVYTIKGEADI
+323 KQAVYTVKGEADI

-350 MNVRGGRVLGGNNY
+350 MNVRNGQVLGGNNY
-364 FPDVDSQQDLAE
+364 FPDVDSENDIAD

-391 DLPDDLIV
+391 DLPEELII
-399 SHELPDQAAVGDALA
+399 SHELPDQTAMTEALT
-414 EQFGKKVAIK
+414 ETFGKKVTLK
-424 TRVREQRAE
+424 TKVREQRSE
-433 WLSLAQMNAN
+433 WLTLAQMNAN

-450 GDYLEVKAR
+450 GDYLEVKSRFNALNEVLKE
-459 YQALQDVLGDALDD
+459 ALQGKSLD
-473 KTLERIECFDI
+473 RIECFDI

-494 SCVVC
+494 SCVVA

-526 QQALTRRYSKQPLP
+526 KQVLNRRYSKQPLP

-555 KNVLSE
+555 KDVLSE
-561 LGILGQTLL
+561 LGILTQTLL

-585 LHFIDREPLDLPP
+585 LHFIDREPLDLPA

-624 RDKRRA
+624 RDKRRS

-641 EKRRRDLLNH
+641 EKRRRELLNH

-663 QEIEQV
+663 DEIGQV
-669 HGIGKVMA
+669 NGIGKVMA

-682 VLHH
+682 VLHG

>member
-1 MPDTDLPPVLP
+1 MP
-12 PSSELKSG
+12 K
-20 ELNAASALDIDQNSG
+20 NK
-35 TASASEVQ
+35 
-43 RNIDMTNAQPD
+43 
-54 AAHTPSEPI
+54 TPSIDPA
-63 IGDGIT
+63 T
-69 INTSIPPA
+69 IEIA
-77 SATTAERKAY
+77 AATADRKAR
-87 LNHLIK
+87 LDHLIK

-102 KMIGKSGDILYVGK
+102 KMLGKNGDIIYVGK
-116 AKSLKNRVS
+116 AKSLKNRVN

-139 LVQRIHHIDTIIT
+139 LVQRIDNIETIIT

-206 QKGKFFGPFPSAH
+206 QKGRFFGPFPSAH
-219 AAKETLLLMQKMF
+219 AAKQTLLMMQKMF
-232 QVRQCTN
+232 MVRQCTN
-239 TFFKARQ
+239 AFFAQRQ

-256 CRAPCVGLVSP
+256 CKAPCVGLVSP
-267 EDYTNDVNNTI
+267 EDYADDVNNTI
-278 RFLKGEGN
+278 RFLKGEGT
-286 DLQVRL
+286 DLQVKL

-299 AEAMQFEQ
+299 AEDMNFEQ
-307 AAFYRDQL
+307 AALYRDQL

-323 KQAVYTIKGEADI
+323 KQAVYTVKGEADI

-350 MNVRGGRVLGGNNY
+350 MNVRNGQVLGGNNY
-364 FPDVDSQQDLAE
+364 FPDVDSENDIAD

-391 DLPDDLIV
+391 DLPEELII
-399 SHELPDQAAVGDALA
+399 SHELPDQTAMTEALT
-414 EQFGKKVAIK
+414 ETFGKKVTIK
-424 TRVREQRAE
+424 TKVREQRSE
-433 WLSLAQMNAN
+433 WLTLAQMNAN
-443 NALQTKL
+443 NALQTRL
-450 GDYLEVKAR
+450 GDYLEVKSRFNALNAVLKE
-459 YQALQDVLGDALDD
+459 ALQGKSLD
-473 KTLERIECFDI
+473 RIECFDI

-494 SCVVC
+494 SCVVA

-526 QQALTRRYSKQPLP
+526 KQVLNRRYSKQPLP

-555 KNVLSE
+555 KDVLSE
-561 LGILGQTLL
+561 LGILTQTLL

-585 LHFIDREPLDLPP
+585 LHFIDREPLDLPA

-624 RDKRRA
+624 RDKRRS

-641 EKRRRDLLNH
+641 EKRRRELLNH

-663 QEIEQV
+663 DEIGQV
-669 HGIGKVMA
+669 NGIGKVMA

-682 VLHH
+682 VLHG

>member
-1 MPDTDLPPVLP
+1 MP
-12 PSSELKSG
+12 K
-20 ELNAASALDIDQNSG
+20 
-35 TASASEVQ
+35 
-43 RNIDMTNAQPD
+43 
-54 AAHTPSEPI
+54 
-63 IGDGIT
+63 
-69 INTSIPPA
+69 
-77 SATTAERKAY
+77 ERKSSVNPAIDPATIEIAAATADRKAR
-87 LNHLIK
+87 LDHLIK

-102 KMIGKSGDILYVGK
+102 KMLGKNGDIIYVGK
-116 AKSLKNRVS
+116 AKSLKSRVN

-139 LVQRIHHIDTIIT
+139 LVQRIDNIETIIT

-206 QKGKFFGPFPSAH
+206 QKGRFFGPFPSAH
-219 AAKETLLLMQKMF
+219 AAKQTLLMMQKMF
-232 QVRQCTN
+232 MVRQCTN
-239 TFFKARQ
+239 AFFAQRQ

-256 CRAPCVGLVSP
+256 CKAPCVGLVSP
-267 EDYTNDVNNTI
+267 EDYADDVNNTI
-278 RFLKGEGN
+278 RFLKGEGT
-286 DLQVRL
+286 DLQVKL

-299 AEAMQFEQ
+299 AEDMNFEQ
-307 AAFYRDQL
+307 AASYRDQL

-323 KQAVYTIKGEADI
+323 KQAVYTVKGEADI

-350 MNVRGGRVLGGNNY
+350 MNVRNGQVLGGNNY
-364 FPDVDSQQDLAE
+364 FPDVDSENDIAD

-391 DLPDDLIV
+391 DLPEELII
-399 SHELPDQAAVGDALA
+399 SHELPDQTAMTEALT
-414 EQFGKKVAIK
+414 ETFGKKVTIK
-424 TRVREQRAE
+424 TKVREQRNE
-433 WLSLAQMNAN
+433 WLTLAQMNAN

-450 GDYLEVKAR
+450 GDYLEVKSRFNALNAVLKE
-459 YQALQDVLGDALDD
+459 ALQGKSLD
-473 KTLERIECFDI
+473 RIECFDI

-494 SCVVC
+494 SCVVA

-526 QQALTRRYSKQPLP
+526 KQVLNRRYSKQPLP

-555 KNVLSE
+555 KDVLSE
-561 LGILGQTLL
+561 LGILPQTLL

-585 LHFIDREPLDLPP
+585 LHFIDREPLDLPA

-624 RDKRRA
+624 RDKRRS

-641 EKRRRDLLNH
+641 EKRRRELLNH

-663 QEIEQV
+663 DEIGQV
-669 HGIGKVMA
+669 NGIGKVMA

-682 VLHH
+682 VLHG

>member
-1 MPDTDLPPVLP
+1 MP
-12 PSSELKSG
+12 K
-20 ELNAASALDIDQNSG
+20 NK
-35 TASASEVQ
+35 
-43 RNIDMTNAQPD
+43 
-54 AAHTPSEPI
+54 TPSI
-63 IGDGIT
+63 D
-69 INTSIPPA
+69 
-77 SATTAERKAY
+77 SATIEIAAATADRKAR
-87 LNHLIK
+87 LDHLIK

-102 KMIGKSGDILYVGK
+102 KMLGKNGDIIYVGK
-116 AKSLKNRVS
+116 AKSLKSRVN

-139 LVQRIHHIDTIIT
+139 LVQRIDNIETIIT

-206 QKGKFFGPFPSAH
+206 QKGRFFGPFPSAH
-219 AAKETLLLMQKMF
+219 AAKQTLLMMQKMF
-232 QVRQCTN
+232 MVRQCTN
-239 TFFKARQ
+239 AFFAQRQ

-256 CRAPCVGLVSP
+256 CKAPCVGLVSP
-267 EDYTNDVNNTI
+267 EEYADDVNNTI
-278 RFLKGEGN
+278 RFLKGEGT
-286 DLQVRL
+286 DLQVKL

-299 AEAMQFEQ
+299 AEDMNFEQ
-307 AAFYRDQL
+307 AALYRDQL

-323 KQAVYTIKGEADI
+323 KQAVYTVKGEADI

-350 MNVRGGRVLGGNNY
+350 MNVRNGQVLGGNNY
-364 FPDVDSQQDLAE
+364 FPDVDSENDIAD

-391 DLPDDLIV
+391 DLPEELII
-399 SHELPDQAAVGDALA
+399 SHELPDQTAMTEALT
-414 EQFGKKVAIK
+414 ETFGKKVTIK
-424 TRVREQRAE
+424 TKVREQRSE
-433 WLSLAQMNAN
+433 WLTLAQMNAN

-450 GDYLEVKAR
+450 GDYLEVKSRFNALNAVLKE
-459 YQALQDVLGDALDD
+459 ALQGKSLD
-473 KTLERIECFDI
+473 RIECFDI

-494 SCVVC
+494 SCVVA

-526 QQALTRRYSKQPLP
+526 KQVLNRRYSKQPLP

-555 KNVLSE
+555 KDVLEE
-561 LGILGQTLL
+561 LGILTQTLL

-585 LHFIDREPLDLPP
+585 LHFIDREPLDLPA

-624 RDKRRA
+624 RDKRRS

-641 EKRRRDLLNH
+641 EKRRRELLNH

-663 QEIEQV
+663 DEIGQV
-669 HGIGKVMA
+669 NGIGKVMA

-682 VLHH
+682 VLHG

>member
-1 MPDTDLPPVLP
+1 MP
-12 PSSELKSG
+12 K
-20 ELNAASALDIDQNSG
+20 NK
-35 TASASEVQ
+35 
-43 RNIDMTNAQPD
+43 
-54 AAHTPSEPI
+54 TPSIDPA
-63 IGDGIT
+63 T
-69 INTSIPPA
+69 IEVA
-77 SATTAERKAY
+77 AATADRKAR
-87 LNHLIK
+87 LDHLIK

-102 KMIGKSGDILYVGK
+102 KMLGKNGDIIYVGK
-116 AKSLKNRVS
+116 AKSLKSRVN

-139 LVQRIHHIDTIIT
+139 LVQRIDNIETIIT

-206 QKGKFFGPFPSAH
+206 QKGRFFGPFPSAH
-219 AAKETLLLMQKMF
+219 AAKQTLLMMQKMF
-232 QVRQCTN
+232 MVRQCTN
-239 TFFKARQ
+239 TFFAQRQ

-256 CRAPCVGLVSP
+256 CKAPCVGLVSP
-267 EDYTNDVNNTI
+267 EDYADDVNNTI
-278 RFLKGEGN
+278 RFLKGEGT
-286 DLQVRL
+286 DLQVKL

-299 AEAMQFEQ
+299 AEDMNFEQ
-307 AAFYRDQL
+307 AALYRDQL

-323 KQAVYTIKGEADI
+323 KQAVYTVKGEADI

-350 MNVRGGRVLGGNNY
+350 MNVRNGQVLGGNNY
-364 FPDVDSQQDLAE
+364 FPDVDSENDIAD

-391 DLPDDLIV
+391 DLPEELII
-399 SHELPDQAAVGDALA
+399 SHELPDQTAMTEALT
-414 EQFGKKVAIK
+414 ETFGKKVTIK
-424 TRVREQRAE
+424 TKVREQRNE
-433 WLSLAQMNAN
+433 WLTLAQMNAN

-450 GDYLEVKAR
+450 GDYLEVKSRFNALNEVLKE
-459 YQALQDVLGDALDD
+459 ALQGKSLD
-473 KTLERIECFDI
+473 RIECFDI

-494 SCVVC
+494 SCVVA

-526 QQALTRRYSKQPLP
+526 KQVLNRRYSKQPLP

-555 KNVLSE
+555 KDVLSE
-561 LGILGQTLL
+561 LGILPQTLL

-585 LHFIDREPLDLPP
+585 LHFIDREPLDLPA

-624 RDKRRA
+624 RDKRRS

-641 EKRRRDLLNH
+641 EKRRRELLNH

-663 QEIEQV
+663 DEIGQV
-669 HGIGKVMA
+669 NGIGKVMA

-682 VLHH
+682 VLHG

>member
-1 MPDTDLPPVLP
+1 MP
-12 PSSELKSG
+12 K
-20 ELNAASALDIDQNSG
+20 
-35 TASASEVQ
+35 
-43 RNIDMTNAQPD
+43 
-54 AAHTPSEPI
+54 
-63 IGDGIT
+63 
-69 INTSIPPA
+69 
-77 SATTAERKAY
+77 ERKSSVNPAIDPATIEIAAATADRKAR
-87 LNHLIK
+87 LDHLIK

-102 KMIGKSGDILYVGK
+102 KMLGKNGDIIYVGK
-116 AKSLKNRVS
+116 AKSLKSRVN

-139 LVQRIHHIDTIIT
+139 LVQRIDNIETIIT

-206 QKGKFFGPFPSAH
+206 QKGRFFGPFPSAH
-219 AAKETLLLMQKMF
+219 AAKQTLLMMQKMF
-232 QVRQCTN
+232 MVRQCTN
-239 TFFKARQ
+239 AFFAQRQ

-256 CRAPCVGLVSP
+256 CKAPCVGLVSP
-267 EDYTNDVNNTI
+267 EDYADDVNNTI
-278 RFLKGEGN
+278 RFLKGEGT
-286 DLQVRL
+286 DLQVKL

-299 AEAMQFEQ
+299 AEDMNFEQ
-307 AAFYRDQL
+307 AALYRDQL

-323 KQAVYTIKGEADI
+323 KQAVYTVKGEADI

-350 MNVRGGRVLGGNNY
+350 MNVRNGQVLGGNNY
-364 FPDVDSQQDLAE
+364 FPDVDSENDIAD

-391 DLPDDLIV
+391 DLPEELII
-399 SHELPDQAAVGDALA
+399 SHELPDQTAMTEALT
-414 EQFGKKVAIK
+414 ETFGKKVTIK
-424 TRVREQRAE
+424 TKVREQRNE
-433 WLSLAQMNAN
+433 WLTLAQMNAN

-450 GDYLEVKAR
+450 GDYLEVKSRFNALNAVLKE
-459 YQALQDVLGDALDD
+459 ALQGKSLD
-473 KTLERIECFDI
+473 RIECFDI

-494 SCVVC
+494 SCVVA

-526 QQALTRRYSKQPLP
+526 KQVLNRRYSKQPLP

-555 KNVLSE
+555 KDVLSE
-561 LGILGQTLL
+561 LGILTQTLL

-585 LHFIDREPLDLPP
+585 LHFIDREPLDLPA

-624 RDKRRA
+624 RDKRRS

-641 EKRRRDLLNH
+641 EKRRRELLNH

-663 QEIEQV
+663 DEIGQV
-669 HGIGKVMA
+669 NGIGKVMA

-682 VLHH
+682 VLHG